1 MSHHNIKIGNKVGD
15 ESSAK
20 ALLARVKGSRLAINH
35 NRPLMA
41 NSNHQP
47 TTYTIT
53 TTTPTTPETP
63 TRSATTT
70 RQPPQHNLNHY
81 HHYSATK
88 SNGGDDNPIFESVLF
103 DATNWEPQ
111 ISSSS
116 VSASSSE
123 TTINKLRYSENVFYV
138 DNNNHGGD
146 PSWCESP
153 ISKAISN
160 NYAAPSSSNITDNL
174 ANCNNNS
181 TSILSTTGLYNKISP
196 AGSFDFKPE
205 ESDFSVMQELWIRK
219 SWTDISIRIAF
230 VAPIVLIGI
239 LGNLTIIY
247 SMCKFKNFRSKPT
260 NIFILNMAIAD
271 LLTTM
276 VCPIAALVK
285 DVHQFYVL
293 GSFICRFEGFVKSKY
308 FDINLI
314 QQLAFKRKA
323 SSRHYFN
330 WCYTSDYH

>member
-1 MSHHNIKIGNKVGD
+1 MSHRNNIKIGDNKGSD
-15 ESSAK
+15 DSSAK
-20 ALLARVKGSRLAINH
+20 ALLAGVKGYRLAINHH

-41 NSNHQP
+41 NSYRQTS
-47 TTYTIT
+47 TTAATLARSSTIT
-53 TTTPTTPETP
+53 T
-63 TRSATTT
+63 
-70 RQPPQHNLNHY
+70 RQSQQHNLNHY
-81 HHYSATK
+81 YPHYSTE
-88 SNGGDDNPIFESVLF
+88 SNGGGDDNPIFESVLF
-103 DATNWEPQ
+103 DAAQATNWKPQ

-116 VSASSSE
+116 SVSVAATSSSSE
-123 TTINKLRYSENVFYV
+123 TALNQLRYSENVFYI
-138 DNNNHGGD
+138 DNNNSHGDD

-153 ISKAISN
+153 ISRAISSSSSL
-160 NYAAPSSSNITDNL
+160 SSSNMTDNL
-174 ANCNNNS
+174 ANCSNNS
-181 TSILSTTGLYNKISP
+181 TSILSTSELYNKISP
-196 AGSFDFKPE
+196 TGSFDFKPE

-219 SWTDISIRIAF
+219 SWTDISIRIVF

-285 DVHQFYVL
+285 DIYQFYVL

-308 FDINLI
+308 FDILI
-314 QQLAFKRKA
+314 ILIN
-323 SSRHYFN
+323 Y
-330 WCYTSDYH
+330 